1 MGDPWLTLGEGV
13 RGAWPLESKKGPME
27 AAEFI
32 IAFEDHLAP
41 MLDTYEQAIYL
52 YVYRHT
58 RLIGK
63 DEVVIGLKSA
73 RRKLAFGTGKQGTP
87 PSEQTVSN
95 KVHSLE
101 RKGCLEILASERT
114 GTRRRLFLPN
124 EIPGLVPLASVE
136 EPVDLEAIDFFSVP
150 EHREAILRREG
161 HRCFYCLRNVDDQT
175 YVIEHVISRPEGD
188 NSYRNLVAACR
199 ECNNRKGAATA
210 EEFLRVLY
218 RDALLE
224 RAEFEERLVL
234 LGKLRSGELK
244 PVIDASYHA

>member
-1 MGDPWLTLGEGV
+1 
-13 RGAWPLESKKGPME
+13 ME

-41 MLDTYEQAIYL
+41 KLDTYEQAIYL
-52 YVYRHT
+52 YVYRHS

-63 DEVVIGLKSA
+63 DEVVIGFKSA
-73 RRKLAFGTGKQGTP
+73 RRKLAFGVGVRGTP
-87 PSEQTVSN
+87 MSEHVIYD
-95 KVHSLE
+95 KLGSLQGK
-101 RKGCLEILASERT
+101 RCVEILGSERT
-114 GTRRRLFLPN
+114 GTRLRLFLPN
-124 EIPGLVPLASVE
+124 EIPGLVRLASVE

-150 EHREAILRREG
+150 DHREAILRREG

-234 LGKLRSGELK
+234 LEKLRSGELK

>member
-1 MGDPWLTLGEGV
+1 
-13 RGAWPLESKKGPME
+13 ME

-41 MLDTYEQAIYL
+41 KLATYEQAIYL
-52 YVYRHT
+52 YVYRHS

-63 DEVVIGLKSA
+63 DEVVIGFKSA
-73 RRKLAFGTGKQGTP
+73 RRKLAFGVGVRGTP
-87 PSEQTVSN
+87 MSEHVIYD
-95 KVHSLE
+95 KLRSLQGK
-101 RKGCLEILASERT
+101 RCVEILGSERT
-114 GTRRRLFLPN
+114 GTRLRLFLPN

-199 ECNNRKGAATA
+199 ECNNRKGAVTA
-210 EEFLRVLY
+210 EEFLRTLY

-224 RAEFEERLVL
+224 RAEFEVRLDL
-234 LGKLRSGELK
+234 LGKLRSGKLK
-244 PVIDASYHA
+244 PVINAL